1 MILCFPSAAGLAYS
15 ANLVYPSDMQVRKE
29 TQSLVDYFKS
39 SPAEQIP
46 EDIIQVS
53 SATRKIAF
61 AYERFRNT
69 LEPDE
74 EEILRRNSILRILER
89 RLFEDRPTTVTAL
102 TLLQELIR
110 GNYVKNV
117 PKSMAEKIGR
127 QLKKVKMIYAALS
140 PVHGDWFLR
149 LVAVAIDHELFNPR
163 RQEALVHLMY
173 HDTYKRL
180 VWGDE
185 FIEEKDRPTQFYLGC
200 HRALFAADN
209 GELTYHYFVHRFP
222 VWGKEEMNAAEVHSV
237 AQGIPSF
244 RAYIE
249 SALDHPARD
258 RVTRLLRPVAVPYVL
273 LRDLLEENG
282 ENAFESDEIFESM
295 TQDIFNE
302 RARRV
307 RERMNKR
314 AWHSIL
320 FLFFTKTLLALF
332 IEVPYEAYL
341 LKKVHYLALAANI
354 TFHPL
359 LLFVL
364 ATAVRMPGQKNS
376 ERAIDQLKKIVSGE
390 GELPTV
396 VITAPRHYGATTW
409 SVFAMF
415 YAILFMI
422 IFWGLFSVLDRL
434 EFSLLAMFFFVI
446 FLGLVSFLATRIR
459 RSVDDLRVIAKG
471 ESAFSALTSF
481 FALPILEFGRWLAQ
495 NIRQINILLFFMDR
509 VLEAPFKILIDITEE
524 WFDFVRDRREEIVK

>member
-1 MILCFPSAAGLAYS
+1 MDL
-15 ANLVYPSDMQVRKE
+15 
-29 TQSLVDYFKS
+29 FKT
-39 SPAEQIP
+39 PVAEQMP
-46 EDIIQVS
+46 EDLIQVS
-53 SATRKIAF
+53 SATKKIAF

-89 RLFEDRPTTVTAL
+89 RLFEDRPAVVIAT

-117 PKSMAEKIGR
+117 PKSMADKVGR
-127 QLKKVKMIYAALS
+127 RLKKAKLIYSALS
-140 PVHGDWFLR
+140 PAHSEWFLR
-149 LVAVAIDHELFNPR
+149 LVAVAIDHELFPPG

-180 VWGDE
+180 VWSDDFVNGKE
-185 FIEEKDRPTQFYLGC
+185 RATQLYLGC

-209 GELTYHYFVHRFP
+209 GELTYHYFTHYFP
-222 VWGKEEMNAAEVHSV
+222 AWEKEEMTITEVDQI
-237 AQGIPSF
+237 AKGFQQF
-244 RAYIE
+244 RLFIE
-249 SALDHPARD
+249 AALDHPARD
-258 RVTRLLRPVAVPYVL
+258 RITRLLRPVAVSYVL
-273 LRDLLEENG
+273 LRDLLEEKG
-282 ENAFESDEIFESM
+282 DVTFESDQIFESM
-295 TQDIFNE
+295 ADETFAG
-302 RARRV
+302 RSRRV

-332 IEVPYEAYL
+332 VEVPYEQYL
-341 LKKVHYLALAANI
+341 LGGVHYLALATNI
-354 TFHPL
+354 AFHPL

-364 ATAVRMPGQKNS
+364 ATAVRLPGQKNS
-376 ERAIDQLKKIVSGE
+376 ERAIEQLKKIISGE

-396 VITAPRHYGATTW
+396 VITAPRRYGATTW
-409 SVFAMF
+409 SVFAIF

-422 IFWGLFSVLDRL
+422 IFWGLFLVLDRL
-434 EFSLLAMFFFVI
+434 EFSLLAMFFFVV

-459 RSVDDLRVIAKG
+459 RSADDLRVIAKG
-471 ESAFSALTSF
+471 DTAFSALTSF
-481 FALPILEFGRWLAQ
+481 FALPVLEFGRWLAQ
-495 NIRQINILLFFMDR
+495 NIKQLNILLFFMDR